1 MSSNV
6 DLLSLDCH
14 LSPRRTPT
22 LTSASIALR
31 TAKQGQFQSI
41 DETTPILQDQGG
53 GSHTLVVQCKP
64 ANIWGRVE
72 AASPVTIRVRAA
84 LARTITKPTAATAGN
99 LLSAVLDPDGS
110 DLIAVVLPD
119 PASGAVGIE
128 VGLDAADATCRATL
142 QHRHYAATASV
153 AIT

>member
-31 TAKQGQFQSI
+31 TAQQGQFQSVN
-41 DETTPILQDQGG
+41 TGTAILTAPGG
-53 GSHTLVVQCKP
+53 NVLRVQCKP
-64 ANIWGRVE
+64 ANIWGRVDDQ
-72 AASPVTIRVRAA
+72 SPVTIRVRAA
-84 LARTITKPTAATAGN
+84 SARTITKPTVAAIGT

-110 DLIAVVLPD
+110 DLVVVVLPGD
-119 PASGAVGIE
+119 EGVVDLSIT
-128 VGLDAADATCRATL
+128 LDAPDGTARATL
-142 QHRHYAATASV
+142 QHRHYVATAPIAV
-153 AIT
+153 T